1 MINSAPL
8 IGKDPE
14 YSGRVEILDFA
25 ALHQGYAVCLDCA
38 YMTFSNFSKTTTATT
53 LLLVG
58 PLGLEPRTNGL

>member
-53 LLLVG
+53 
-58 PLGLEPRTNGL
+58 